1 MSRINSTL
9 SFDVDLNRPV
19 ADVFAHLS
27 NPRNFLGLQPLLIDM
42 SEIVEMTQD
51 GALVR
56 RYTTTEEF
64 RFLGFIR
71 YLNRIAVALRL
82 TDPPARMDAHV
93 DSPGNVTLD
102 VEYHFSAHE
111 NGTRLREIVHIQSP
125 RWTTRFVISE
135 ATKAQTE
142 TLARLKARLETK

>member
-1 MSRINSTL
+1 MKRINFTL
-9 SFDVDLNRPV
+9 PFEIEINHPV
-19 ADVFAHLS
+19 TDVFAHLS

-42 SEIVEMTQD
+42 SEIIEATED

-56 RYTTTEEF
+56 RYVTTEEF

-71 YLNRIAVALRL
+71 YLNHIAVTLRL

-102 VEYHFSAHE
+102 VEYHFSARGG
-111 NGTRLREIVHIQSP
+111 GTHLREIVHIQSP
-125 RWTTRFVISE
+125 RWAARFVNNE
-135 ATKAQTE
+135 ATKAQQE
-142 TLARLKARLETK
+142 TLSRLKARLENL